1 MNKESNF
8 LKNTTIIVIGKIC
21 TQCISFFLLPL
32 YTAVLST
39 EEYGVV
45 DLLNTYITLLLPIFS
60 IQMEQGFFRFLVDVR
75 DDEEKKNNIFST
87 AFWGLTV
94 SSLIGSL
101 VLAGITLLFK
111 LPYAVFLISNIL
123 VTCYSSNMLGAS
135 RGLGLYGIYS
145 FGSFLIAGSTIVFNI
160 LFIVHFKL
168 GATGML
174 LAYFCANLLG
184 AIFCFFN
191 LHGQSI
197 LSKGKFSLA
206 VYKDI
211 LKYTAP
217 LIPNTISW
225 WLINAS
231 DRTIVSGFLGV
242 AANGIYS
249 VANKFSGVY
258 ITIYSLFNMTLT
270 ENVILYSKSDD
281 DKKFLASIMNGYIR
295 FFSCIGLG
303 IVACMPFVF
312 DFMVN
317 DQFSDSYFQIPILIV
332 ASIFNVFVGLCT
344 TIYVAQKASSAIA
357 KFALISAV
365 INVATNI
372 CMIHK
377 IGLYAASISTCIA
390 YICTTFMMIW
400 DLRQANKMVK
410 VDIKFLIRF
419 AIVLLWTVI
428 IYYWGTTIL
437 KVITLMVVCI
447 FSLLSVKKYF
457 SVALN
462 IIRKKIKG

>member
-1 MNKESNF
+1 MNKERNF
-8 LKNTTIIVIGKIC
+8 LKNTTVIVVGKIC

-39 EEYGVV
+39 DEYGVV
-45 DLLNTYITLLLPIFS
+45 DLLNTYVTLLLPIFS

-75 DDEEKKNNIFST
+75 GDEKQRNNTFST
-87 AFWGLTV
+87 AFWGLTA
-94 SSLIGSL
+94 SSLVGSL
-101 VLAGITLLFK
+101 VLAGITLIFK
-111 LPYAVFLISNIL
+111 LPYSFFLISNVL

-145 FGSFLIAGSTIVFNI
+145 FGSFLIAGATIVFNV

-184 AIFCFFN
+184 AVFCFFS
-191 LHGQSI
+191 LHGIS
-197 LSKGKFSLA
+197 LLAKGKFSFEI
-206 VYKDI
+206 YKDI
-211 LKYTAP
+211 LKYTVP

-231 DRTIVSGFLGV
+231 DRTIITAFLGV

-270 ENVILYSKSDD
+270 ENVILYSKSDE

-295 FFSCIGLG
+295 FFTCIGLG
-303 IVACMPFVF
+303 IIACMPFVF
-312 DFMVN
+312 KYMVN
-317 DQFSDSYFQIPILIV
+317 AQFADSYNQIPILVV
-332 ASIFNVFVGLCT
+332 ATIFNVFVGLFT
-344 TIYVAQKASSAIA
+344 TIYVAQKASSSIA
-357 KFALISAV
+357 KFAFFSAIV
-365 INVATNI
+365 NVATNL

-390 YICTTFMMIW
+390 YM
-400 DLRQANKMVK
+400 
-410 VDIKFLIRF
+410 
-419 AIVLLWTVI
+419 
-428 IYYWGTTIL
+428 
-437 KVITLMVVCI
+437 
-447 FSLLSVKKYF
+447 
-457 SVALN
+457 
-462 IIRKKIKG
+462 